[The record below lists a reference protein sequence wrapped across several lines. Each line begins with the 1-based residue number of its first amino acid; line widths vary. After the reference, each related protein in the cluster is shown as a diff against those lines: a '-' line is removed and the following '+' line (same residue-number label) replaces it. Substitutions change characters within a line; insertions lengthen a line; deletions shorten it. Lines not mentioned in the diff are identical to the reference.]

1 MIIKRIL
8 KKIINYRKSSIW
20 RKSITLY
27 PPKRLYPSKK
37 YKGNI
42 LLSYL
47 TVPFYKKEDD
57 QIFNTHSNLWECLQ
71 IAKTFLNLG
80 YIVDVIHFN
89 NKEFIPKKKYKVF
102 FTIGKNL
109 ERISPYLNEE
119 CIKVYHITGAHW
131 LFQNYAES
139 KRLLDLQ
146 YRRKIT
152 LKPRRIALRPNLGIE
167 NADCATYLGNDFTKG
182 TFKYANKSMYR
193 IHVSAQV
200 LYEFPKNKDYKAC
213 RKSFLWL
220 GSLGLVH
227 KGLDLVLEA
236 FAQMPDYN
244 LIVCGPIKNEADF
257 EKAFFKELYKTPNIN
272 TVGWVCINSYEFK
285 NILNNCIGVIYPSCS
300 EGGGGSVI
308 TCMHAGLI
316 PFVSEQASVDV
327 EDFGFILKSLSVKE
341 IKNSVRMVS
350 NLSID
355 ELKSRSK
362 KTWNYA
368 RRNHTREMFAE
379 EYEKFV
385 KVVLKL

>member
-57 QIFNTHSNLWECLQ
+57 IVFKTHTNHWECLQ
-71 IAKTFLNLG
+71 IAKIFLNLG
-80 YIVDVIHFN
+80 YVVDVIHFS

-102 FTIGKNL
+102 IDIHSNM
-109 ERISPYLNEE
+109 ERISPYINKD
-119 CIKVYHITGAHW
+119 CIKVLHITAAHW
-131 LFQNYAES
+131 LFQNKSEYN
-139 KRLLDLQ
+139 RLSSLQ
-146 YRRKIT
+146 KRRKVS
-152 LKPRRIALRPNLGIE
+152 LEPRRIVSSTLGIE
-167 NADCATYLGNDFTKG
+167 YADLATILGNDFTIS
-182 TFKYANKSMYR
+182 TFAYAGKPVYR
-193 IHVSAQV
+193 IPLSTPI
-200 LYEFPKNKDYKAC
+200 LYDFPENKDYEGC
-213 RKSFLWL
+213 RRNFLWL
-220 GSLGLVH
+220 GSIGFVH

-236 FAQMPDYN
+236 FSQMPDYY
-244 LIVCGPIKNEADF
+244 LTICGPIKKERDF
-257 EKAFFKELYKTPNIN
+257 EIAYSKELYKTPNIN
-272 TVGWVCINSYEFK
+272 TVGWVYINSYEFK